1 MAAVESTDKASWTRK
16 TRNVVGWIVGA
27 GVGYYSGINLLIP
40 LGITAGVWWIW
51 KKLLRPEK
59 LLFLPA
65 IAVQTGHLLWLSV
78 GLLYLGVLDWSLT
91 DVVVLVVGLTW
102 LVLKPGL
109 GPIILL
115 SLFQVVALAV
125 NGVSFA
131 DAAIGTNPHKA
142 LLVHIIWRFMAL
154 FFMWHAYMQSR
165 RAVPIETAAA
175 GS

>member
-1 MAAVESTDKASWTRK
+1 MAAVESTDKANWTRK
-16 TRNVVGWIVGA
+16 ARNVVGWIVGA
-27 GVGYYSGINLLIP
+27 GIGAYSGINLLMP
-40 LGITAGVWWIW
+40 LGITAGVWWIG

-65 IAVQTGHLLWLSV
+65 IAVQTGHLLWLSL
-78 GLLYLGVLDWSLT
+78 GLLYLGVLDSSLI
-91 DVVVLVVGLTW
+91 DIVVLVVGLTW
-102 LVLKPGL
+102 LALKPGL

-115 SLFQVVALAV
+115 SLFQILALAV

-142 LLVHIIWRFMAL
+142 LLVHIIWRVMAL
-154 FFMWHAYMQSR
+154 FFMWHGYMQSR
-165 RAVPIETAAA
+165 RAAPVETVAA